1 MERITVKQA
10 AALVGVEEQSM
21 RQMINHGLLG
31 RVIKRKTRNTYYITD
46 EMVKEFMKGGTQ

>member
-10 AALVGVEEQSM
+10 AVLVGVEEQSM